1 MAYGECKIYNDG
13 SHYIAIPHTTRPSR
27 KRPKA
32 PEEEIEVIE
41 STKAQ
46 EESSPSNTEG
56 EPFELLSCLLLQF
69 LPLALLDVFLTVAW
83 YAVSQYS
90 GSRRYR
96 FYTRHTPF
104 TTPPCDAGFWI

>member
-41 STKAQ
+41 PTKAQ
-46 EESSPSNTEG
+46 EESSPSNIEG
-56 EPFELLSCLLLQF
+56 EPFELEDNVEEMKTVSDYYIYDFKELLE
-69 LPLALLDVFLTVAW
+69 DN
-83 YAVSQYS
+83 
-90 GSRRYR
+90 
-96 FYTRHTPF
+96 
-104 TTPPCDAGFWI
+104 

>member
-41 STKAQ
+41 PTKAQ
-46 EESSPSNTEG
+46 EESSPSNIEG
-56 EPFELLSCLLLQF
+56 EPFELEDNVEEIGFAAFGNCQS
-69 LPLALLDVFLTVAW
+69 LTNIKIPKTKLFA
-83 YAVSQYS
+83 SFQII
-90 GSRRYR
+90 
-96 FYTRHTPF
+96 
-104 TTPPCDAGFWI
+104 C

>member
-41 STKAQ
+41 PTKAQ
-46 EESSPSNTEG
+46 EESSPSNIEG
-56 EPFELLSCLLLQF
+56 EPFELEDNVEEIKTENDASEEA
-69 LPLALLDVFLTVAW
+69 P
-83 YAVSQYS
+83 
-90 GSRRYR
+90 
-96 FYTRHTPF
+96 TPAIKSS
-104 TTPPCDAGFWI
+104 PCTYHPW